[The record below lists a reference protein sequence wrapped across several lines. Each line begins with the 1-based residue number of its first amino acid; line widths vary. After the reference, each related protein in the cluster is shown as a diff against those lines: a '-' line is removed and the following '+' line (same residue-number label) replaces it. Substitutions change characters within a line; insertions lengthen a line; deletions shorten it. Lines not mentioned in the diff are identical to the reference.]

1 MFKNLNTSVLGVSGN
16 QSEIIELALTHGF
29 KAMDLDMVDFA
40 NRAKLHGM
48 PYARRLI
55 DSSKLTIATFDLPF
69 GLDSPED
76 AFQKDLQRLSGLA
89 STAAE
94 LGCTR
99 CLTML
104 APAGDKL
111 PYHENFELHRARLGA
126 IGKVLA
132 PLGIRLGVGFRA
144 ASELRVGKTFQFV
157 HELDALGLLLS
168 MAGVS
173 NLGVVLDVWDLVVS
187 GGSVVNARG
196 MAADQIVAVQLADA
210 PAETPLAELTEKSR
224 LLPGTTGRIDVPAF
238 LIALGE
244 MGYRGPVTAKPHK
257 SIFSG
262 SRRDLIARKTAE
274 ALDGVWKTAGLT
286 AQGKLGAPVLV
297 PAGVDAGTAGE

>member
-29 KAMDLDMVDFA
+29 KAIDLDVVDFA
-40 NRAKLHGM
+40 NRAKLHGV
-48 PYARRLI
+48 PYARRLL
-55 DSSKLTIATFDLPF
+55 DSSKLAIASFDLPF
-69 GLDSPED
+69 GLESPDEV
-76 AFQKDLQRLSGLA
+76 FQKDLQRLSGLA
-89 STAAE
+89 SAAAD

-99 CLTML
+99 CLTTL
-104 APAGDKL
+104 APAGETL
-111 PYHENFELHRARLGA
+111 PYHENFELHRARIGA

-144 ASELRVGKTFQFV
+144 ASELRKGKAFQFV
-157 HELDALGLLLS
+157 HEMDALGLLLG

-187 GGSVVNARG
+187 GGSVESVRG
-196 MAADQIVAVQLADA
+196 MTADRIVAVHLADA
-210 PAETPLAELTEKSR
+210 PEDTPLAELTEKCR
-224 LLPGTTGRIDVPAF
+224 LLPGATGRIDVPAF

-244 MGYRGPVTAKPHK
+244 LGYRGPVTAKPHK
-257 SIFSG
+257 SLFSG

-274 ALDGVWKTAGLT
+274 ALDGVWKAAGLT
-286 AQGKLGAPVLV
+286 PQGKPGAPVAV
-297 PAGVDAGTAGE
+297 PAGG